1 MDSEDST
8 QSDIEKLNQL
18 LQTEPPDYKAI
29 KNVLF
34 SAMDALMN
42 NPEIQDMSSQKVV
55 LVEALKESDENLFLD
70 YIGNRKMKGL
80 GDQEN

>member
-8 QSDIEKLNQL
+8 QSDIKKLNQL

-80 GDQEN
+80 GDHEN

>member
-8 QSDIEKLNQL
+8 QSDIKKLNQL

>member
-80 GDQEN
+80 GDHEN